1 MKIETIPAGE
11 YSCIR
16 IELGPEIDLEKII
29 VSNWGKEEKI
39 MVIIDNVMAEKY
51 SFGTSISEMQKLENF
66 ANI

>member
-1 MKIETIPAGE
+1 MEIETIPEGE
-11 YSCIR
+11 YSCMR

-66 ANI
+66 VNT